1 MLDMQKIMCLDI
13 GGTMLKYG
21 LASLE
26 GNLLEVKSTP
36 NKITRGGVEIFIEQI
51 TDIFGD
57 YRIRGEKI
65 IGLAIGTAG
74 IVEEKSGKI
83 LLIGDNFPG
92 YSGYPLGDRLRE
104 ITGLPVTVG
113 NDVNVAALG
122 EYHVGAGKGSKL
134 MVMMTIGTGVGSA
147 IIFDGKLI
155 VGRHG
160 ATGEV
165 GYYNLKD
172 GSKLDDVGSTRGLV
186 NCLANMTG
194 EAVDSLNGK
203 IIIERVQ
210 NGDSKAIKAL
220 EMTMDY
226 LAQGV
231 VRIAKT
237 VDPDCFVL
245 GGGIMEASDVVL
257 PYLYK
262 ALAEQNAAEVFTK
275 LDIRPAV
282 LGNKAGMYGA
292 VQYFLEEIR

>member
-65 IGLAIGTAG
+65 IGLAVGTAG
-74 IVEEKSGKI
+74 IVEEKTGKI

-104 ITGLPVTVG
+104 ITSLPVTVG

-155 VGRHG
+155 VGKHG

-172 GSKLDDVGSTRGLV
+172 GSKLDDVGSTRGLI
-186 NCLANMTG
+186 NCLANLTG
-194 EAVDSLNGK
+194 EAIDSLNGK

-210 NGDSKAIKAL
+210 NGDTKAIRAL
-220 EMTMDY
+220 EKTMDY
-226 LAQGV
+226 LAQGM

-245 GGGIMEASDVVL
+245 GGGIMEASDIVL

>member
-1 MLDMQKIMCLDI
+1 MLNIKKIMCLDI

-21 LASLE
+21 LASLD

-36 NKITRGGVEIFIEQI
+36 NKIAREGVDAFIEQI
-51 TDIFGD
+51 ADIFED
-57 YRIRGEKI
+57 YCMRGEQI
-65 IGLAIGTAG
+65 IGLAVGTAG
-74 IVEEKSGKI
+74 IVEEKTGKI

-104 ITGLPVTVG
+104 ITGMPVTVG

-122 EYHVGAGKGSKL
+122 EYYVGAGKGSKL

-147 IIFDGKLI
+147 IIFDGRLI

-172 GSKLDDVGSTRGLV
+172 GSKLDEVGSTRGLV
-186 NCLANMTG
+186 NCLADLTG
-194 EAVDSLNGK
+194 EDANSLNGK
-203 IIIERVQ
+203 IIIERVK
-210 NGDSKAIKAL
+210 NGKPKAIQAL

-226 LAQGV
+226 LAQGMV
-231 VRIAKT
+231 TIAKT

-245 GGGIMEASDVVL
+245 GGGIMEAADVVL
-257 PYLYK
+257 PYLHK
-262 ALAEQNAAEVFTK
+262 ALEGQNAAEVFTK

-282 LGNKAGMYGA
+282 LGNKAGMFGA
-292 VQYFLEEIR
+292 VQYFLEEVR

>member
-21 LASLE
+21 LASLN

-51 TDIFGD
+51 ADIFDD

-65 IGLAIGTAG
+65 IGLAVGTAG
-74 IVEEKSGKI
+74 IVEEKTGKI

-155 VGRHG
+155 VGKHG

-172 GSKLDDVGSTRGLV
+172 GSKLDDVGSTRGLI
-186 NCLANMTG
+186 NCLANLTG
-194 EAVDSLNGK
+194 EAIDSLNGK

-210 NGDSKAIKAL
+210 NGDTKAIRAL
-220 EMTMDY
+220 EKTMDY
-226 LAQGV
+226 LAQGM

-245 GGGIMEASDVVL
+245 GGGIMEASDIVL

-262 ALAEQNAAEVFTK
+262 ALVEQNAAEVFTK

>member
-1 MLDMQKIMCLDI
+1 MIDKRKIFCLDI
-13 GGTMLKYG
+13 GGTMIKYG

-26 GNLLEVKSTP
+26 GNLLAVNSMP
-36 NKITRGGVEIFIEQI
+36 NKILHGGVEAFMEQI
-51 TDIFGD
+51 LEVLEDCQM
-57 YRIRGEKI
+57 RGEI
-65 IGLAIGTAG
+65 IEGIAVGTAG
-74 IVEEKSGKI
+74 IVEENTGKI

-92 YSGYPLGDRLRE
+92 YSGYPLGEKLRE
-104 ITGLPVTVG
+104 LTGFPVTVG

-122 EYHVGAGKGSKL
+122 EYFVGAGKGTKL

-165 GYYNLKD
+165 GYYILSD
-172 GSKLDDVGSTRGLV
+172 GSKLDNVGSTRGLV
-186 NCLANMTG
+186 HCLAGMTG
-194 EAVDSLNGK
+194 ERVEELNGK
-203 IIIERVQ
+203 IIIDRIKT
-210 NGDSKAIKAL
+210 GDALAIKAL
-220 EMTMDY
+220 EKTMDY
-226 LAQGV
+226 LAQGM
-231 VRIAKT
+231 VRLAKT

-257 PYLYK
+257 PYLHK